1 LVFVSTPEAAAQP
14 LRPCFFLTQ
23 TEAAMNSTTMKGKW
37 NELKGKVKEKWGKL
51 TNDDLDVIDGKK
63 DQLVGRLQQ
72 RYGYAKERAEKEAEE
87 FCHSCD
93 ERQSC
98 A

>member
-1 LVFVSTPEAAAQP
+1 
-14 LRPCFFLTQ
+14 
-23 TEAAMNSTTMKGKW
+23 MNSTTMKGKW

-51 TNDDLDVIDGKK
+51 TNNDLDVIDGKK

-87 FCHSCD
+87 FCHSLAA
-93 ERQSC
+93 RQPSWFPANLC
-98 A
+98 GRW